1 MTAPL
6 QDPALLAFVGATP
19 AEVGERLKRE
29 LDLFWQHVQTR
40 QSDWRQVQP
49 GREWSPAQEVEH
61 VLLINSGVTGILR
74 LLLSDR
80 PLRAA
85 PQERGVLKDG
95 KRQAP
100 ASSLPSEQGVAWEDV
115 EAQWQRSRAAAEEV
129 SAQVRAT
136 PDRTFWHP
144 FFGELDALDWQRMMA
159 SHVMSHRLLLERSA
173 AAAQGQPG
181 PQA

>member
-6 QDPALLAFVGATP
+6 QDPALLAFAGATP
-19 AEVGERLKRE
+19 GEVHTRLQRE

-40 QSDWRQVQP
+40 RHDWQQVQP

-61 VLLINSGVTGILR
+61 VLLINGAVTGVLR

-80 PLRAA
+80 PLRPV
-85 PQERGVLKDG
+85 PQEPGVLRDG

-100 ASSLPSEQGVAWEDV
+100 ASSLPSEGGVAWD
-115 EAQWQRSRAAAEEV
+115 EAAEKWAQSRAAAEEI

-144 FFGELDALDWQRMMA
+144 FFGELDALNWQRMLT

-173 AAAQGQPG
+173 EQGR
-181 PQA
+181 QA